1 MFSRRNTPSSPQK
14 TKDSASKRM
23 ETPFEARR
31 RELAEQEAA
40 LRAEQERHRR
50 LIEQAP
56 LIAEQRRK
64 EERDFYL
71 RNAQSTAQRL
81 PEGSRRLPDDRYL
94 YNEVHSPTA
103 QHRRLDRQKGKWTF
117 FFLLLLLLL
126 TGLWMAQTLWH
137 PSF

>member
-1 MFSRRNTPSSPQK
+1 MFSRRNSSSSAKKSKQPSAP
-14 TKDSASKRM
+14 RL

-64 EERDFYL
+64 EEREFYL
-71 RNAQSTAQRL
+71 RNAQSTGQRL

-94 YNEVHSPTA
+94 YNEVQGATA
-103 QHRRLDRQKGKWTF
+103 HHRRRDRQKGKWTF
-117 FFLLLLLLL
+117 FFLLLLLALAA
-126 TGLWMAQTLWH
+126 LWMAQTLWH